1 MSCSPF
7 WLDDPTVLIQEAT
20 EFFPFTEHDRRCT
33 AAALN
38 SFTRFGVYLGVL
50 LAIVRFEAAW
60 LLVGVAFAAFALGAW
75 KFMEKHGSVREGF
88 AGVDPNI
95 REKNYYTEA
104 PILNP
109 RDVID
114 EYVPD
119 IIGVRSDKRTHPTPA
134 NPFMNVLLTEISDN
148 PYRNPAAN
156 VQGEAVKVELDSYFQ
171 TMFASDPG
179 DVFNHT
185 QNQRNWITMP
195 STTIPNDQGAFADWL
210 YRVPGQTYKE
220 GNLMASQHVNTG
232 ADILPWRS
240 LARST

>member
-7 WLDDPTVLIQEAT
+7 WLDAPRILVDEAS

-38 SFTRFGVYLGVL
+38 SFTRFGLYLGVL
-50 LAIVRFEAAW
+50 LAVVRMEPVW
-60 LLVGVAFAAFALGAW
+60 LLVGVAFAVFAAGAW
-75 KFMEKHGSVREGF
+75 KYMGANGTIHENFLAEGIDRVF
-88 AGVDPNI
+88 ATD
-95 REKNYYTEA
+95 A
-104 PILNP
+104 PILDP

-119 IIGVRSDKRTHPTPA
+119 VIGMPQAKRTHPTPA
-134 NPFMNVLLTEISDN
+134 NPFMNVLLTEIGDN
-148 PYRNPAAN
+148 PYRSPAASVMGEN
-156 VQGEAVKVELDSYFQ
+156 VKAQLDAYFQ

-185 QNQRNWITMP
+185 QGQRNWVSGP
-195 STTIPNDQGAFADWL
+195 VTTIPNDQEAFANWL

-220 GNLMASQHVNTG
+220 GNLSQSQFVNTG

-240 LARST
+240 LARGT